1 MTRRAPGDDA
11 KARPRLCIRS
21 RPSAHAASSASDREP
36 DFQYGPCGTTTSYSI
51 SSEAAVLAS
60 ARPSRIRAGAQQPAC
75 RAESPQYARTDVES
89 GRALEGGRF
98 RVPTGRV
105 VRARRGGGTGGLR
118 RLCRRDHRANADRG
132 DHASVVQTASVR
144 ASRLSTRHVDG
155 GGCSEPGC
163 PGAWIAIRWWIA
175 RIHGCGALPTRTRE
189 SASAPS
195 GHAGMGADQAGVV
208 LHVRRAGS
216 PFCASDDESER
227 RARCPQDGASGSLDA
242 ARAAALADAGVA
254 ARSTEPLSES
264 NAALA
269 ALL

>member
-1 MTRRAPGDDA
+1 MRKRGWGSAYGADRARMPRRPPAIANPTSSTALRNNNQLLHLVRSGSPGI
-11 KARPRLCIRS
+11 RPTFADS
-21 RPSAHAASSASDREP
+21 RGR
-36 DFQYGPCGTTTSYSI
+36 TT
-51 SSEAAVLAS
+51 AGLVA
-60 ARPSRIRAGAQQPAC
+60 PSR
-75 RAESPQYARTDVES
+75 PQYARTDVES

>member
-1 MTRRAPGDDA
+1 MRKRGRGSAYGADRARMPH
-11 KARPRLCIRS
+11 RPPAIAN
-21 RPSAHAASSASDREP
+21 PTSSTAP
-36 DFQYGPCGTTTSYSI
+36 
-51 SSEAAVLAS
+51 
-60 ARPSRIRAGAQQPAC
+60 AGQQPATPSRPKRQSWHPPDLRGFA
-75 RAESPQYARTDVES
+75 RAHNSRLVAPSRPQYARTDVES

-118 RLCRRDHRANADRG
+118 RLCRRDHRANADCG

-163 PGAWIAIRWWIA
+163 PGAWIPIRWWIA
-175 RIHGCGALPTRTRE
+175 RSHGCGALPTRTRE